1 MVLSRVGSASQV
13 VRLKRRRPLNRHRH
27 HWARVHRGLVGG
39 KATVSAVVVE
49 TVFARML
56 RAPLR
61 LVLAICDGALGPGVL
76 ADAGNALEG
85 LGAFGLGPPGIGL
98 RGEAEHV
105 RGPQLLLAL
114 RTPALLPSPMTPL
127 RGDVRVVLGGD
138 RTVLPAVPLAGTRPR
153 RLAGVGRQHS
163 LAHDALDGVA
173 GELHEPAE
181 GDNGHHG
188 AQVVPR
194 RHVHLGQGVV
204 SDGIVVAILLLLLEL
219 LVGLRRRHE
228 VHDVLKGRG
237 QPRGRVA
244 RAAGVEQAA
253 ARLLRVVVGLGHRRL
268 RDGVQAEA
276 ERDMHE
282 DDEGRDAARDVDHR
296 LVHCVAVHHAQ
307 GDRSHEGPADLR
319 GEGSTVLWE
328 HIHAEHDPD
337 ARGEA
342 GGAQVGAPDHAK
354 LTDVVQSDPVGERHD
369 QVHHAVQ
376 KADAHVRL
384 ATPPLLLRIA

>member
-163 LAHDALDGVA
+163 LAHDALDGMS
-173 GELHEPAE
+173 GELHDPAE
-181 GDNGHHG
+181 GNDEDHG
-188 AQVVPR
+188 AEVGPR
-194 RHVHLGQGVV
+194 SHVHLGQRIIG
-204 SDGIVVAILLLLLEL
+204 DRIVVAVVLLLLQL
-219 LVGLRRRHE
+219 LHSLGRGDE
-228 VHDVLKGRG
+228 VHDMLEGRG
-237 QPRGRVA
+237 QPRRRVA
-244 RAAGVEQAA
+244 RAAAVEEAA
-253 ARLLRVVVGLGHRRL
+253 ASLLRMVVCLGHSRL
-268 RDGVQAEA
+268 RHRVHAEA
-276 ERDMHE
+276 QGDVHE
-282 DDEGRDAARDVDHR
+282 DDEGGDAASDVHHR
-296 LVHCVAVHHAQ
+296 LVHRVAIHHTECD
-307 GDRSHEGPADLR
+307 GGHERPADFYR
-319 GEGSTVLWE
+319 EGAAVFWQ
-328 HIHAEHDPD
+328 HVHAEHDPD
-337 ARGEA
+337 TGGET
-342 GGAQVGAPDHAK
+342 GCAQVGAPDHAQ
-354 LTDVVQSDPVGERHD
+354 LANVV
-369 QVHHAVQ
+369 
-376 KADAHVRL
+376 
-384 ATPPLLLRIA
+384 